1 MNKKLSFGLSL
12 IALLV
17 AGCQTNNSTPKTS
30 SSEKTPISSSE
41 VSSSEVSTSTSSS
54 TTISS
59 SSSSEVI
66 AEYDVTFYVDGKVYH
81 SAKVLE
87 GNKVAR
93 PADPEKDGY
102 NFIRW
107 CSDELLENE
116 FDFNNAITARLN
128 LYAEFEEKAPET
140 YVVTFDANGGVLNG
154 EATQTVIEG
163 MAVVAPS
170 DPMRDG
176 YEFLGWSKV
185 KDSTDFYD
193 FSSAVTSAF
202 TLYASWKEIY
212 VEALFNVTAS
222 SEESLGKKADYA
234 VDGNVDTYWKASDTS
249 KQTLTI
255 DLEEVREVSYVSQ
268 EFNDLNT
275 WNFAI
280 EGSLDGNEYVALY
293 QSDASASGQKYE
305 VNANGY
311 YRYIRLSVED
321 SGVIATSREFNVVSS
336 DMSRG
341 TNIAYGMKGIA
352 DCWAGGCETERM
364 FDGDESN
371 FHCANGYH
379 EGHYMGIETN
389 KFFYVTEIELS
400 FPNFVDYKFYIDYR
414 TVDGSWHE
422 IAAADYRNNTEAL
435 DYFKVEVN
443 ATVDA
448 ILYHFLGNSGQNWP
462 AIKEFKAYGF
472 ESYANQV
479 DHEVVEN
486 KEVYD
491 MGCLSYID
499 RISFNNKEA
508 GNKTIEVSKD
518 NETWETVALDNIDGE
533 YALIN
538 KEARYIRYSDNSAT
552 LGANNIE
559 IYATKYA
566 RVLST
571 LIVPTAT
578 TNNPGY
584 DAYWTTMN
592 TDCKATSNYFY
603 CATDANT
610 VEELVFDLNNV
621 CAIETISYKWQ
632 DNAVDPMYKLK
643 VEVSVDGENYFTVYD
658 TVDYVA
664 GQTFVAET
672 TSETR
677 MARYVKFTAQ
687 STGWTNCNKIE
698 IVGYGSTR

>member
-17 AGCQTNNSTPKTS
+17 AGCQTNNSSPKTS

-41 VSSSEVSTSTSSS
+41 VSSSTSSS

-116 FDFNNAITARLN
+116 FDFNTAITASLN

-170 DPMRDG
+170 NPMRDG

-255 DLEEVREVSYVSQ
+255 DLEEVKDVSYVSQ

-305 VNANGY
+305 ANTNGY

-321 SGVIATSREFNVVSS
+321 SGVIATSREFNVVSN
-336 DMSRG
+336 DIAKG
-341 TNIAYGMKGIA
+341 TNIAYGMKGLA
-352 DCWAGGCETERM
+352 DCWAGGCEPERM
-364 FDGDESN
+364 FDGDEGN

-379 EGHYMGIETN
+379 EGHYMGMESN

-435 DYFKVEVN
+435 DHIKVEVN

-448 ILYHFLGNSGQNWP
+448 ILYHFISNSGQNWP
-462 AIKEFKAYGF
+462 AIKEFKVFGF

-508 GNKTIEVSKD
+508 GSKAIEVSKD
-518 NETWETVALDNIDGE
+518 NETWETVALDNIEGE

-559 IYATKYA
+559 IYATKYERNLA
-566 RVLST
+566 MLLS
-571 LIVPTAT
+571 PTAT
-578 TNNPGY
+578 TMDNGGY
-584 DAYWTTMN
+584 EPLWTTFN
-592 TDCKATSNYFY
+592 TDCAQAAGRFY
-603 CATDANT
+603 CAKGANS
-610 VEELVFDLNNV
+610 VEVIDLDLKRPCIVNS
-621 CAIETISYKWQ
+621 ISYKWQ
-632 DNAVDPMYKLK
+632 DNAVDPTYKLK
-643 VEVSVDGENYFTVYD
+643 IEVSLDGETYTTLYD
-658 TVDYVA
+658 SVDYVA
-664 GQTFVAET
+664 GQVFVAET

-677 MARYVKFTAQ
+677 TVRYVRFTAQ
-687 STGWTNCNKIE
+687 STGWTNCNAIE
-698 IVGYGSTR
+698 VLGYGSTR